1 MPKRLVAALVISI
14 STISIVPSQAQDDV
28 ASFYKDKQVRIAV
41 GTAPGTGY
49 DIVARVIALHLGR
62 YIPGNPTVIV
72 QNVPGAGSLRMTNQ
86 VFNVGP
92 KDGTLIGASING
104 MPTAPL
110 LQPEAAHFDPR
121 KLNWLGSPHRETMV
135 AIAWH
140 TATVQSLDDLQAK
153 ELVVAATTPGTGMI
167 DFPLVANGVLGLKF
181 KIVRGYEG
189 SVQTL
194 MAMESGEAQGVGGT
208 SWSALKT
215 QRPAELKGG
224 KITVVAQ
231 WGFQPEPDLPHVPTV
246 IQLAKTDAQKQA
258 LRFLLS
264 RQEYGKPYFLP
275 PDVPP
280 ARVAALRAAFDAT
293 MKDPAFLAEAEK
305 LQFQVDPANAEQVAT
320 LVADVL
326 ATPPDVVA
334 RVRALLLTP

>member
-1 MPKRLVAALVISI
+1 MLTSLVRATLALVAIAF
-14 STISIVPSQAQDDV
+14 STHSHASEEVQD
-28 ASFYKDKQVRIAV
+28 FYKDKQIRIVV

-49 DIVARVIALHLGR
+49 DIVARAIAQHLGR
-62 YIPGNPTVIV
+62 HIPGQPSVIV
-72 QNVPGAGSLRMTNQ
+72 QNLPGAGSVRMTNQ
-86 VFNVGP
+86 LFHAGP
-92 KDGTLIGASING
+92 KDGTVIGASING

-110 LQPEAAHFDPR
+110 LQPDAGRFDPA

-140 TATVQSLDDLQAK
+140 TAPVQSLDALKTRQ
-153 ELVVAATTPGTGMI
+153 LIIAATTPGTGMI

-194 MAMESGEAQGVGGT
+194 VAMESGEAQGVGGT
-208 SWSALKT
+208 SWSALKV
-215 QRPAELKGG
+215 QRPAELNEK

-231 WGFQPEPDLPHVPTV
+231 WGFKREPDLPDVPSM
-246 IQLAKTDAQKQA
+246 IELAKTTEQEQA

-280 ARVAALRAAFDAT
+280 TRVQALRAAFDAT
-293 MKDPAFLAEAEK
+293 MKDPAFLADADK
-305 LQFQVDPANAEQVAT
+305 LQFQVDPANGDNVRK
-320 LVADVL
+320 LVTDAL
-326 ATPPDVVA
+326 ATPPEVVA
-334 RVRALLLTP
+334 RVRSLLAAP